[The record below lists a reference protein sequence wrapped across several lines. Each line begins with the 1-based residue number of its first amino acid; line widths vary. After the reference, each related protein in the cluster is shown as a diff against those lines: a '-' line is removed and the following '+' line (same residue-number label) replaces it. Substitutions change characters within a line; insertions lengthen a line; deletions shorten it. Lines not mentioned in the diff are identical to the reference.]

1 MCLAAE
7 RATMTSRRGRRVEA
21 HRRWQSV
28 SSMGGPEG
36 LASAA
41 MGAAEPVATSTAGLL
56 GLLDKQDGRSLS
68 GGSGGHD
75 RHSLSVTDASNTGAD
90 VRGGRHPSV
99 DGGCAG
105 QQRDYDAPRQQR
117 VHDMMGGNDDYPEI
131 PTEDIGVFMATLVEG
146 MRSDGMQLANSARNV
161 VTNTFQVSHWCA
173 SERRAARMHARV
185 PCRIWSVACLPGSTT
200 AVLCP

>member
-1 MCLAAE
+1 
-7 RATMTSRRGRRVEA
+7 MTSRRGRRVEA